1 MSLCS
6 IWRPWIYL
14 TAKTT
19 WKVFSSNLLRDLRQP
34 GGRRI
39 VWAPPVEVSL
49 SAWWSTWRGRRPRRT
64 PSPGRST
71 VECESMRG
79 HHENTAGLCE
89 GLDILHNMGVVQF
102 GEQLHFTH
110 HLDKKIVGKL
120 SVVTFSCSPSAI
132 LLISTS
138 FKTNFLPFPFF
149 SCTRATLPKDPW
161 PISLNFLYFSI
172 LLLPQSNA
180 VSLTFSGHLQLS
192 GSDALSLFVSI
203 KLCIGLS
210 RSPEV
215 QRPFQGHSFC
225 LKSLRNK
232 CQNLPE
238 KNLLENYVE
247 ASKRTNLPYNRH
259 LLDFCGAPSFLVL
272 TE

>member
-1 MSLCS
+1 M
-6 IWRPWIYL
+6 WRPWMYL

-39 VWAPPVEVSL
+39 VWAPPAEVSL
-49 SAWWSTWRGRRPRRT
+49 FAWWSTWRGRRPRRT

-71 VECESMRG
+71 VDCESMRA

-102 GEQLHFTH
+102 REQLHFTH

-132 LLISTS
+132 LLTSTS

-203 KLCIGLS
+203 KLCIGQS
-210 RSPEV
+210 RSPEA
-215 QRPFQGHSFC
+215 RGPFKATHF
-225 LKSLRNK
+225 
-232 CQNLPE
+232 
-238 KNLLENYVE
+238 
-247 ASKRTNLPYNRH
+247 ASKAWGINVKIYLRIMQNHAIAKVTNACWKIWSFIFLIPP
-259 LLDFCGAPSFLVL
+259 DFCGAPSFLVV